1 MTNENTAIVFVHG
14 LFRPPSLWGSSTE
27 YFRNVKTDLASLLIP
42 IYFPELPNSE
52 SIKVRSDALEKALEA
67 ISEKNIVLIGHS
79 MGGLD
84 CRYYAHRHPND
95 KRIKKIITIATPH
108 RGSLLADWIMKND
121 SLLARI
127 FRYKFAKAGQ
137 DLTITACEVFNKKVV
152 DRDDINYCSYAASRP
167 TNELP
172 FWLMLLAKH
181 VGEEANDGQ
190 VTVSS
195 AHWGHFLGVL
205 HADHFET
212 TGWNLGLFSKKNQR
226 PFNHIDFYYRLIII
240 ESQNTAGS

>member
-1 MTNENTAIVFVHG
+1 MTNEKTAVIFVHG
-14 LFRPPSLWGSSTE
+14 LFRPPSLWGSSIQ
-27 YFRNVKTDLASLLIP
+27 YFRDVKTELASLFIP
-42 IYFPELPNSE
+42 IYFPELPSSE
-52 SIKVRSDALEKALEA
+52 SIDVRSHALEKALEA

-84 CRYYAHRHPND
+84 CRYYAHMHPND

-108 RGSLLADWIMKND
+108 RGSLLADWIMQSG

-127 FRYKFAKAGQ
+127 FRCKFAKAGQ
-137 DLTITACEVFNKKVV
+137 DLTVAACEAFNKKVV
-152 DRDDINYCSYAASRP
+152 DRDDIKYFSYAASRP
-167 TNELP
+167 NNELP

-190 VTVSS
+190 LTVSS
-195 AHWGHFLGVL
+195 AQWGHFLGVL

-212 TGWNLGLFSKKNQR
+212 AGWNLGLPSKNKQR
-226 PFNHIDFYYRLIII
+226 PFNYIGFYYRLV
-240 ESQNTAGS
+240 NTEGYNTTGT

>member
-1 MTNENTAIVFVHG
+1 MTSENTAIIFVHG

-27 YFRNVKTDLASLLIP
+27 YFRNVKTELASLFIP
-42 IYFPELPNSE
+42 IYFPELPSSE
-52 SIKVRSDALEKALEA
+52 SIDVRSDALEKALEA

-108 RGSLLADWIMKND
+108 RGSLFADWVMQND

-127 FRYKFAKAGQ
+127 FRCKFAKAGQ
-137 DLTITACEVFNKKVV
+137 DLTIAACEAFNKKVV
-152 DRDDINYCSYAASRP
+152 DRDDIKYFSYAASRP
-167 TNELP
+167 NNELP

-190 VTVSS
+190 IAVSS

-212 TGWNLGLFSKKNQR
+212 TGWNLGLPSKKNQR
-226 PFNHIDFYYRLIII
+226 PFNYIGFYYRLVII
-240 ESQNTAGS
+240 ESQNTIGN